1 MKGGDDVSND
11 ETYNPTDEQ
20 GLRSDRKRGRARNDA
35 ARLQR
40 SEPLRDV
47 SEREAAQEGRRQM
60 SQGEWVRKEE
70 ETFKFHGDL
79 EAQLKATFDKILE
92 KAMKEMKAQADEGI
106 GRPFRAWGVLRVEN
120 GQSIIVSIEGQ
131 PPTIPMVPSN
141 N

>member
-1 MKGGDDVSND
+1 
-11 ETYNPTDEQ
+11 
-20 GLRSDRKRGRARNDA
+20 
-35 ARLQR
+35 
-40 SEPLRDV
+40 
-47 SEREAAQEGRRQM
+47 M